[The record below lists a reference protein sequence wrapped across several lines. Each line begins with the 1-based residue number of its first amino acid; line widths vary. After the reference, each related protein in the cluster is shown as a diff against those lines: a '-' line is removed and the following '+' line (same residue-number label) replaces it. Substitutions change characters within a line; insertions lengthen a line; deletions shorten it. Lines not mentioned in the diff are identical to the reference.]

1 MKQELS
7 ASKVFSSMAVFDML
21 RDQLHLVF
29 YSITQCVTGK
39 VSLDRVNDFLHN
51 VCLFVMFPIHRP
63 LMLIS
68 SDRTFGHL
76 FREGDGRFV
85 YG

>member
-7 ASKVFSSMAVFDML
+7 ASKVFSSMTVFDML

-29 YSITQCVTGK
+29 YSITQLVTGR

-51 VCLFVMFPIHRP
+51 VC
-63 LMLIS
+63 S
-68 SDRTFGHL
+68 SA
-76 FREGDGRFV
+76 
-85 YG
+85 